1 MINATTMKLQ
11 KKSIHLPNRFPAEK
25 THSTKVKCVF
35 YLQRFFEGTL
45 QKDTFHKREHTA
57 VLKQKPR
64 TRLARRGSRLVRVT
78 GLEPAAS

>member
-1 MINATTMKLQ
+1 MKLQ
-11 KKSIHLPNRFPAEK
+11 KKLIHLPNRFPAEK

-35 YLQRFFEGTL
+35 YLQRFL
-45 QKDTFHKREHTA
+45 RVRYKKDTLHKREHTA

-78 GLEPAAS
+78 GLEPAAP